1 MFFSVFYTSTCPRK
15 TISNCTLLC
24 IFAHTHVGP
33 DLVQVQNEHLVS
45 QKMLWESLVQ
55 MRTSEHMRILFFV
68 HSRLLLCALLNSTCT
83 VKEDGDSMNGWT
95 TSSVNIKGSPVVS
108 LTCFFSWQ
116 RPLGVPTVC
125 SWAVCPCLFENILV
139 QSDAA
144 SRFLYMYNQ
153 TQTIKIAQ
161 LNSVPTGNYSSKD
174 LLLS

>member
-1 MFFSVFYTSTCPRK
+1 MYLCTYTCGSRSGPSAKWTFGLSKDAVREPSPKEDQWTHEDFVFCPFK
-15 TISNCTLLC
+15 T
-24 IFAHTHVGP
+24 
-33 DLVQVQNEHLVS
+33 
-45 QKMLWESLVQ
+45 
-55 MRTSEHMRILFFV
+55 
-68 HSRLLLCALLNSTCT
+68 LLLCALLNSTCT

-95 TSSVNIKGSPVVS
+95 TRSVNIKGSPVVF

>member
-1 MFFSVFYTSTCPRK
+1 MYLCTYTCGSRSGPSAKWTFGLSKDAVREPSPNEDQWTHEDFVFCPFKTPSLCSIKQHLHCKRGWWQYEWMNNQLSEYKRFSCGLSY
-15 TISNCTLLC
+15 L
-24 IFAHTHVGP
+24 
-33 DLVQVQNEHLVS
+33 
-45 QKMLWESLVQ
+45 
-55 MRTSEHMRILFFV
+55 
-68 HSRLLLCALLNSTCT
+68 
-83 VKEDGDSMNGWT
+83 
-95 TSSVNIKGSPVVS
+95 
-108 LTCFFSWQ
+108 FFSWQ